1 MGKYTKQASSYNM
14 GMGMF
19 SGGLKTVSQTI
30 TKIGEIIS
38 EEDSK
43 DAMNYYVTTFNNEL
57 KGSIESL
64 NAISVSLPVLVMQ
77 KAGEIDRRI
86 EQERLLRERQQ
97 EEANVNK

>member
-1 MGKYTKQASSYNM
+1 MGKYTNQASSYKM

-19 SGGLKTVSQTI
+19 IGGLETVSQTI

-57 KGSIESL
+57 KGSIDSL
-64 NAISVSLPVLVMQ
+64 NAISVSLPVSVMQ